1 MKKEMY
7 SSEVTI
13 LRDTFRRLLRR
24 HAKTN
29 IVKLIDKTH
38 PADLALIFRYF
49 TESEQDTIFSS
60 MAASENTVE
69 FLNELDESITT
80 RLIKNETPERL
91 AEILQEAS
99 SNEQAYLMGIVDEK
113 FANSVIELL
122 QIEEQE
128 ELEEMMAYP
137 EDSAGIL
144 MYTDVFTLHEDTK
157 AREAIYALQDQED
170 AEMVF
175 YLYTLDDD
183 ARLTGVI
190 SLRDLVT
197 TPGDTMLKDIMS
209 KNIQAVRPETDQEEV
224 ARIVSQYNFLA
235 VPVVDSEEH
244 LLGIVTVDSI
254 VDVIREEAT
263 EDFLQLAGAGKDRE
277 ILLKSSWENARVR
290 LPWLFASWIGGILA
304 AFIIGIFDSL
314 LENVI
319 ALAAFIPVIIGMG
332 GNVGTQS
339 STIIVRGLATGR
351 VSFEN
356 SMKVLLKEMS
366 VGLILGLLYGLL
378 LGIFAIFQFIDTSP
392 LLGLVVGLSI
402 SISMILAATIGSLV
416 PLVLNRF
423 EIDPA
428 IATGPFVTT
437 AIDIIGVTFYFLIAK
452 SLLFVA

>member
-7 SSEVTI
+7 SSEITV

-49 TESEQDTIFSS
+49 NDAEQDSIFSS
-60 MAASENTVE
+60 MSASEETVE

-80 RLIKNETPERL
+80 RLIENETPSRL
-91 AEILQEAS
+91 AEILEEAS
-99 SNEQAYLMGIVDEK
+99 SNEQAYLMGLVNDK
-113 FANSVIELL
+113 FAASVINLL
-122 QIEEQE
+122 QVEEQE
-128 ELEEMMAYP
+128 ELEEMMGYP

-144 MYTDVFTLHEDTK
+144 MYTDVFTLHQDTK
-157 AREAIYALQDQED
+157 AREAIYALQDQEE

-183 ARLTGVI
+183 GRLTGVI

-197 TPGDTMLKDIMS
+197 TPSDTMLKDIMS

-235 VPVVDSEEH
+235 VPVVDSDEK
-244 LLGIVTVDSI
+244 LLGIVTVDNV

-277 ILLKSSWENARVR
+277 ILLKSSWENARIR
-290 LPWLFASWIGGILA
+290 LPWLFASWIGGIVA
-304 AFIIGIFDSL
+304 AFIIGVFDNI
-314 LENVI
+314 LENAI

-356 SMKVLLKEMS
+356 SVTILFKEMR
-366 VGLILGLLYGLL
+366 VGLILGILYGML
-378 LGIFAIFQFIDTSP
+378 LGFFAIFQFIDTSP
-392 LLGLVVGLSI
+392 MLGVVVGLSI
-402 SISMILAATIGSLV
+402 CVSMILAATIGSLV
-416 PLVLNRF
+416 PLILNRF

-437 AIDIIGVTFYFLIAK
+437 AIDIMGVAFYFLIART
-452 SLLFVA
+452 LLLGI